1 MNGEG
6 VLEQVDEW
14 VKWPRATERHR
25 RSLQPC
31 RTAHRSSAEFVEQ
44 AALADSRITADEHSL
59 ALSSLRVSQQI
70 VEERD
75 LTSPRDEGRRMLAS
89 VNESVDS
96 PRVVSRRTAHG
107 FEKKPPVENVS
118 AGCRRDDRITRRRGQ

>member
-1 MNGEG
+1 MSTG
-6 VLEQVDEW
+6 
-14 VKWPRATERHR
+14 
-25 RSLQPC
+25 
-31 RTAHRSSAEFVEQ
+31 
-44 AALADSRITADEHSL
+44 L

-75 LTSPRDEGRRMLAS
+75 LASPRDEGRRMLAS

-107 FEKKPPVENVS
+107 FEKKPPVEDVS
-118 AGCRRDDRITRRRGQ
+118 AGCGRDDRITRRRGHQSIEDGMDRATRIGVELDAIVEASDQDFVSVQRGVHR